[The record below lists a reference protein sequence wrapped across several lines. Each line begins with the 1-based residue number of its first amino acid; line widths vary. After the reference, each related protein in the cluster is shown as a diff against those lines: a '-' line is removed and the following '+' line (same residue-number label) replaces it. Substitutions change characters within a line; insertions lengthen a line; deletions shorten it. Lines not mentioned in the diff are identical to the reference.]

1 MTGPKFFPEVQP
13 NNEPLETARPAQP
26 HGAPVASAMASAVK
40 FIQEE
45 MWIREWENKNASGLD
60 ERSDGEFAPTVR

>member
-1 MTGPKFFPEVQP
+1 
-13 NNEPLETARPAQP
+13 
-26 HGAPVASAMASAVK
+26 MASAVK